1 MTTADWIAERRRIR
15 DRAVLADEAMDVFA
29 LTPDRVRHMH
39 RARIDTYHQMPGV
52 LDAIEA
58 VLNVADN
65 LARNGQADIDSARA
79 LLADGDAT
87 DEGHAERLRI
97 YGEASIE
104 AARLIRVTVT
114 DALGIDPG
122 PVAPC

>member
-1 MTTADWIAERRRIR
+1 MTTTAAWIAKRRRIR
-15 DRAVLADEAMDVFA
+15 ARAVLADEAMDVFA

-58 VLNVADN
+58 VLTVADN
-65 LARNGQADIDSARA
+65 LTRNGQADLGGMRVLIDHH
-79 LLADGDAT
+79 GDEV
-87 DEGHAERLRI
+87 DIERLRI
-97 YGEASIE
+97 HGEASIE
-104 AARLIRVTVT
+104 AARLIRVAVT